1 MSRNTDANRKAYKN
15 KIDQKKR
22 KALEAE
28 EKRKA
33 RLKEI
38 RENFKANENKQEDN
52 ES

>member
-1 MSRNTDANRKAYKN
+1 MSRNTDANRKAHKK

-22 KALEAE
+22 KTQEAE

-38 RENFKANENKQEDN
+38 RASFFEKENQQEDS

>member
-1 MSRNTDANRKAYKN
+1 MSRNTDANRKAHKK

-22 KALEAE
+22 KTQESE

-38 RENFKANENKQEDN
+38 RASFIEKENQQQDS

>member
-1 MSRNTDANRKAYKN
+1 MSRNTDANRKAHKK

-22 KALEAE
+22 KTQEAE

-38 RENFKANENKQEDN
+38 RASFIEKENQQED
-52 ES
+52 S

>member
-1 MSRNTDANRKAYKN
+1 MSRNTDTNRKAHKK

-22 KALEAE
+22 KTQEAE
-28 EKRKA
+28 QKRKA

-38 RENFKANENKQEDN
+38 RASFIEKENQQEDS

>member
-1 MSRNTDANRKAYKN
+1 MSRNTDANRKAHKK

-22 KALEAE
+22 KVHEAE

-38 RENFKANENKQEDN
+38 RASFIEKENQQEDS